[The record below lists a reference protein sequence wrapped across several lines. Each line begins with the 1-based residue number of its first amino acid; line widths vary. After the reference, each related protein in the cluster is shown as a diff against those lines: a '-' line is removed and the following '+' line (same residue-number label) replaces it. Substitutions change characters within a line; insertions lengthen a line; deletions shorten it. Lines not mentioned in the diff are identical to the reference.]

1 MRPAKGRLGS
11 KMGNCLVEL
20 PRSEIERAN
29 ALDDTST
36 PDLDAALHEKLKG
49 YTQGVRGLVE
59 SERASML
66 FSLEGGRHNR
76 VGRVPAAR
84 MPATYLENCIVAKVC
99 SSSRYEGH
107 AVDALAPGAE
117 EGRGRLR

>member
-49 YTQGVRGLVE
+49 LPKGFVDSWNPSAPACCLV
-59 SERASML
+59 L
-66 FSLEGGRHNR
+66 R
-76 VGRVPAAR
+76 VVDPTGSAV
-84 MPATYLENCIVAKVC
+84 
-99 SSSRYEGH
+99 SRLLKCRRRTLKT
-107 AVDALAPGAE
+107 A
-117 EGRGRLR
+117 